1 MFSSDPKTPLY
12 RTVVLI
18 AGLAALGLG
27 FAPILRHGDLFYKN
41 WFGELVFSPLA
52 IIFGL
57 VMVFAALFRPS
68 ILDTSTNRTKR

>member
-52 IIFGL
+52 IILG
-57 VMVFAALFRPS
+57 S
-68 ILDTSTNRTKR
+68 